1 MIPVLTDFHL
11 LRPLWLLAILPALLA
26 AWWLYRQEKNTG
38 SWQQVIAPEL
48 LPFLVDGTTVKQ
60 RRSLVTGALIAW
72 LLATVAMSG
81 PTWERTPLPVHKQE
95 NALVVLFDLSPSML
109 VQDLKPN
116 RLTRARLKLIELLQ
130 QRKEGT
136 TGLIAYAAE
145 AFVVS
150 PLTDDAA
157 TVAALVPALDPNIMP
172 GHGSNIESAINQG
185 IELVLNA
192 GLNQA
197 DFLLITDDVS
207 ASARDELSSLLEE
220 MGEFRL
226 SVLGIGTAEG
236 APIPLQNGGFAKDNT
251 GAIVIPRLDTA
262 TLGSLASGLGGRYS
276 GLTADDKDIR
286 SLSEGFAAEHGSAS
300 KQLERTYDSWHDLG
314 YWLVLPLLP
323 ILLLAF
329 RRGVFAS
336 ILLLPLLSAPQP
348 AMAFGWDDLWLT
360 QDQQAARALAEGD
373 AESAQQT
380 FKDPDWKAAA
390 AYRNGDFENAE
401 KLYGG
406 DTATAH
412 YNRGNALAKAGKLD
426 EALESYKRALS
437 LTPDMPDAEFNRD
450 LVEKLLEQQNN
461 SPQND
466 QQQNNDNQNNDNQ
479 EQQQGSDQQQSQSD
493 QQNQSSDQSQDG
505 SSNQDQSSSSDQQS
519 QDNPSDAGKNP
530 DKQQQSSDG
539 EQSQDGEQQSE
550 QQGEQDNEQQPAQPQ
565 QEGSDQQGE
574 QDGQQQPAQ
583 ARAATEGE
591 LSEEEKQAMEQWL
604 RKIPDDP
611 GGLLREK
618 FRYEAEKRQY
628 EQRRG
633 INRPGNTEQ
642 RW

>member
-1 MIPVLTDFHL
+1 MLADFHL
-11 LRPLWLLAILPALLA
+11 LRPLWLLSFLPALVA
-26 AWWLYRQEKNTG
+26 AWWLFRQDQKSG

-48 LPFLVDGTTVKQ
+48 LPFLVDGSTVKQ
-60 RRSLVTGALIAW
+60 RRSLVAGALIAW
-72 LLATVAMSG
+72 LLATLAMSG

-95 NALVVLFDLSPSML
+95 SALVVLFDLSPSML

-116 RLTRARLKLIELLQ
+116 RLTRARLKLMELLQ

-136 TGLIAYAAE
+136 TGLVAYAAE

-172 GHGSNIESAINQG
+172 GHGSNVEAAINQG
-185 IELVLNA
+185 VELVLNA

-207 ASARDELSSLLEE
+207 VDARDELSSLLQE

-226 SVLGIGTAEG
+226 SVLGIGTSEG
-236 APIPLQNGGFAKDNT
+236 APIPLRNGGFAKDNQ
-251 GAIVIPRLDTA
+251 GAIVIPKLDA
-262 TLGSLASGLGGRYS
+262 AALGSLANSLGGRYS
-276 GLTADDKDIR
+276 GLTADDRDIR
-286 SLSEGFAAEHGSAS
+286 HLSEGFLVEHGAAS

-323 ILLLAF
+323 LLLLAF
-329 RRGVFAS
+329 RRGLLAS
-336 ILLLPLLSAPQP
+336 ILLVPMLSAPQP

-360 QDQQAARALAEGD
+360 ADQQAARSLAEGD

-380 FKDPDWKAAA
+380 FKDPDWKATA
-390 AYRNGDFENAE
+390 AYRNGDFDSAE

-406 DTATAH
+406 ESANAL
-412 YNRGNALAKAGKLD
+412 YNRGNALAKAGKLN
-426 EALESYKRALS
+426 EALESYNRALS
-437 LTPDMPDAEFNRD
+437 LVPDMADAEFNRD

-466 QQQNNDNQNNDNQ
+466 QQQDSNNQNSDNQD
-479 EQQQGSDQQQSQSD
+479 QQQGSDQQQSQSD
-493 QQNQSSDQSQDG
+493 QQNQSNEQNKD
-505 SSNQDQSSSSDQQS
+505 SSSSQDQQS
-519 QDNPSDAGKNP
+519 QDQESNTGKSP
-530 DKQQQSSDG
+530 DDKQPSSDQ
-539 EQSQDGEQQSE
+539 EQSQESEQQSE
-550 QQGEQDNEQQPAQPQ
+550 QKNQPDGEQEQPAQPQ
-565 QEGSDQQGE
+565 QGE
-574 QDGQQQPAQ
+574 QDDKQQPAQ
-583 ARAATEGE
+583 GQATTEGE
-591 LSEEEKQAMEQWL
+591 MSEEEKQAMEQWL

>member
-1 MIPVLTDFHL
+1 MIAALSDFHL
-11 LRPLWLLAILPALLA
+11 LRPLWLLAFLPALLA
-26 AWWLYRQEKNTG
+26 AWWLYRQEQNTG

-60 RRSLVTGALIAW
+60 RGSLVVGALIAW

-157 TVAALVPALDPNIMP
+157 TVSALVPALDPNIMP
-172 GHGSNIESAINQG
+172 GHGSNVESAINQS

-207 ASARDELSSLLEE
+207 AGARDELSSLLEE

-236 APIPLQNGGFAKDNT
+236 APIPLQNGGFAKDNQ
-251 GAIVIPRLDTA
+251 GAIVIPRLDA
-262 TLGSLASGLGGRYS
+262 AALGSLASGLGGRYS
-276 GLTADDKDIR
+276 SLSADDKDIR
-286 SLSEGFAAEHGSAS
+286 YLSEGFAADHGSAS

-323 ILLLAF
+323 LLLLAF

-373 AESAQQT
+373 TESAQRT

-401 KLYGG
+401 KLYEG

-437 LTPDMPDAEFNRD
+437 LTPDMHDAEFNRD

-466 QQQNNDNQNNDNQ
+466 QQQNNNNQNNENQ
-479 EQQQGSDQQQSQSD
+479 EQQQGSDQQQSQSG
-493 QQNQSSDQSQDG
+493 QQDQSSDQ
-505 SSNQDQSSSSDQQS
+505 NQDQSSSSDQQS
-519 QDNPSDAGKNP
+519 QDDRSDQSKNP
-530 DKQQQSSDG
+530 DKQQQPSDG
-539 EQSQDGEQQSE
+539 EQSQDSDQQSE
-550 QQGEQDNEQQPAQPQ
+550 QQGEQDNEQQPAQSQ
-565 QEGSDQQGE
+565 QESGDQQSE
-574 QDGQQQPAQ
+574 LDDQQQPAQ
-583 ARAATEGE
+583 AQAATEGE
-591 LSEEEKQAMEQWL
+591 MSEEEKQAMEQWL